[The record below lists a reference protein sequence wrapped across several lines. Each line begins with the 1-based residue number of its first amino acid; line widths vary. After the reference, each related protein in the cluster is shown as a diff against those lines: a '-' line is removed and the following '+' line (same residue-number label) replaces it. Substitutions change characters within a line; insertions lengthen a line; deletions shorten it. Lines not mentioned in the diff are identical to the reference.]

1 MYGATAGETEAYR
14 ESQRRSWETLVQAGG
29 GRESWKSDY
38 GAATKG
44 LKESWNNDSG
54 PGCRGRESWG
64 SSVGGGAQE
73 WDFLDDGYFSEDERS
88 RLGPLVVEEQAAME
102 ARAKRC
108 EEPKEWHKGKKVL
121 GQGSC
126 GVLSLAIDNA
136 SGQLLAVREVEVSTA
151 PAALISRV
159 THEIQTLRRLEH
171 THVVAYRGS
180 CVEQEKMCILLEYC
194 AGGNIASII
203 ARFGAVDETLCARY
217 TAHALSGLAYLH
229 RHCIV
234 HRDIKCSNL
243 LVTAEGVLKIS
254 DFGQVRLLKEACSV
268 KSVLQYKGPE
278 VLLPHGKNCRQSD
291 IWALGCC
298 IVEMLSGEFIEGYDP
313 ESSFRTTLVAGTA
326 NAAANVVTAATGEHE
341 EDGERTPP
349 LATLLPSG
357 SIDIALLAPNAD
369 LSGCSPQALA
379 FVDLC
384 LQLRYSDRPSAV
396 RLASHPFLASV
407 EMATPALPDEAGSP
421 SKEPGARARRRPE
434 GAANGAKGSQLS
446 SSSPLSSDSSSWA
459 RCRMIL
465 EKKSR
470 LLLLGGFAHADL
482 DTLFIA
488 HWDSH
493 VLPRARRAI
502 GLTVPVLFV
511 LDVAA
516 LYQNVESPTTLVV
529 LRLLFLVALSVVTA
543 LPSSASPNQKT
554 ELIRRLVRLF
564 YPYALTNPW
573 GYGSVLNFGTKS
585 ILGFVVW
592 QTLPL
597 QELPLYALFF
607 TATSLFGVACD
618 HSYPGDT
625 STFQHVELV
634 LARMGTCLIFLA
646 CVCYPVRYAMHR
658 ERDKFQ
664 RGAPKDDA
672 NALSGG
678 AKGNRDS
685 LSGERRSSGDSVS
698 FGTGTPEI
706 SHSQDATWS
715 LGSSGSMEGSF

>member
-1 MYGATAGETEAYR
+1 M
-14 ESQRRSWETLVQAGG
+14 
-29 GRESWKSDY
+29 
-38 GAATKG
+38 
-44 LKESWNNDSG
+44 
-54 PGCRGRESWG
+54 
-64 SSVGGGAQE
+64 
-73 WDFLDDGYFSEDERS
+73 
-88 RLGPLVVEEQAAME
+88 
-102 ARAKRC
+102 
-108 EEPKEWHKGKKVL
+108 
-121 GQGSC
+121 
-126 GVLSLAIDNA
+126 
-136 SGQLLAVREVEVSTA
+136 
-151 PAALISRV
+151 
-159 THEIQTLRRLEH
+159 
-171 THVVAYRGS
+171 
-180 CVEQEKMCILLEYC
+180 
-194 AGGNIASII
+194 
-203 ARFGAVDETLCARY
+203 
-217 TAHALSGLAYLH
+217 
-229 RHCIV
+229 
-234 HRDIKCSNL
+234 
-243 LVTAEGVLKIS
+243 
-254 DFGQVRLLKEACSV
+254 
-268 KSVLQYKGPE
+268 
-278 VLLPHGKNCRQSD
+278 
-291 IWALGCC
+291 
-298 IVEMLSGEFIEGYDP
+298 
-313 ESSFRTTLVAGTA
+313 
-326 NAAANVVTAATGEHE
+326 
-341 EDGERTPP
+341 
-349 LATLLPSG
+349 
-357 SIDIALLAPNAD
+357 
-369 LSGCSPQALA
+369 
-379 FVDLC
+379 DLC